1 MCDMSKILK
10 FCLKCDKLVI
20 QVHLNNLC
28 LIRINRYHRLNY
40 IVFNK
45 HTNYT
50 QCNNNNDN
58 D

>member
-1 MCDMSKILK
+1 MSKILK